1 MGAVS
6 PAHPL
11 TFLCCC
17 FEKLLKEHEI
27 CMNFS
32 KFKTI
37 DTKNHTKTSLIF
49 KLEAVDLLGVE
60 GFRSGQ
66 TDQEQTCPES

>member
-1 MGAVS
+1 
-6 PAHPL
+6 
-11 TFLCCC
+11 
-17 FEKLLKEHEI
+17 
-27 CMNFS
+27 MNFS